1 MVRTAPPMI
10 SIVDD
15 DGVVR
20 EATADLVSSL
30 GYHTRTFASGEAFLE
45 ASELKE
51 TSCLITDFQMPGLD
65 GLQLQS
71 RLLDEGH
78 RIPVIFITAFP
89 TASVRQRA
97 MSSGAVAFL
106 TKPFEEASLIQ
117 SIEAALAQLEAGESG
132 SG

>member
-1 MVRTAPPMI
+1 MVRLAPMI

-15 DGVVR
+15 DKVVR

-30 GYHTRTFASGEAFLE
+30 GYPTRTFASADAFLE
-45 ASELKE
+45 AGQLEH
-51 TSCLITDFQMPGLD
+51 TSCLITDLQMPGLN
-65 GLQLQS
+65 GLELQS

-89 TASVRQRA
+89 TAGVRQRA

-117 SIEAALAQLEAGESG
+117 SIEAALAQIETKE
-132 SG
+132 